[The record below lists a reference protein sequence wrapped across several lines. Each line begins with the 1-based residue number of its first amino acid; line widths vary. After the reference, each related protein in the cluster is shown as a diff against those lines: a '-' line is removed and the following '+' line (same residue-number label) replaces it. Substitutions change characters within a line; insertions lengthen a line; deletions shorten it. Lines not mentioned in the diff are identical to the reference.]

1 MKKSQDNACI
11 CLQSS
16 LKNSAYVCS
25 YLLSSLVSL
34 RDVEVTFRQY
44 WAISIKENSKQNATV
59 VFDKSVFYLW
69 NIRQTTL
76 SVTQK
81 PTGFERRR
89 NTKSCLTKP
98 FVWNKSANGIETCFN
113 SGRERHRQET
123 RSRQEIPVL
132 KVKSLEH
139 EGINH

>member
-1 MKKSQDNACI
+1 MKKSQDNARI
-11 CLQSS
+11 YLQSS
-16 LKNSAYVCS
+16 LKNSAYVCR
-25 YLLSSLVSL
+25 YLLSSLFSL

-44 WAISIKENSKQNATV
+44 WAIPIKENSEQNATV

-81 PTGFERRR
+81 PTGFERRW

-98 FVWNKSANGIETCFN
+98 FVWNKSANWIETCFN
-113 SGRERHRQET
+113 SGRERHWQET